1 MAERIMIFDDD
12 PDILLVTATILRR
25 KGYEVSCR
33 EDCTELE
40 KDISSFDPAI
50 ILMDNWM
57 PSMTGLDA
65 IKHIKTIP
73 AFQHIPIIFFSAN
86 SNLEA
91 LATEAGADKLLKKPF
106 DVPALETLIAGLL
119 SN

>member
-1 MAERIMIFDDD
+1 MAERILIFDDD
-12 PDILLVTATILRR
+12 PDILLVTAAILRR
-25 KGYEVSCR
+25 KGYEVLCR
-33 EDCTELE
+33 EDCTEME
-40 KDISSFDPAI
+40 KDIQGFNPAV

-57 PSMTGLDA
+57 PAMTGVDA
-65 IKHIKTIP
+65 IKLIKTIS

-91 LATEAGADKLLKKPF
+91 LATEAGADRLLKKPF
-106 DVPALETLIAGLL
+106 NVADLEKLIAELL

>member
-50 ILMDNWM
+50 ILN
-57 PSMTGLDA
+57 GQLDA
-65 IKHIKTIP
+65 IDDR
-73 AFQHIPIIFFSAN
+73 FGCN
-86 SNLEA
+86 
-91 LATEAGADKLLKKPF
+91 
-106 DVPALETLIAGLL
+106 
-119 SN
+119 